1 MIVPKRICIYPK
13 DVQNITGR
21 KDKTARR
28 LLNKIKEKLGKTKD
42 SFVTVQEFCQHT
54 GITQEEVSKFM
65 ID

>member
-21 KDKTARR
+21 KEKTARR
-28 LLNKIKEKLGKTKD
+28 LLNKIKTQLGKSKEG
-42 SFVTVQEFCQHT
+42 FVTVQEFCQYT
-54 GITQEEVSKFM
+54 GITEDEVARFM

>member
-21 KDKTARR
+21 KEKTARR
-28 LLNKIKEKLGKTKD
+28 LLNKIKNKLGKPKEG
-42 SFVTVQEFCQHT
+42 FVTVQEFCEYT
-54 GITQEEVSKFM
+54 GITEEEVARFM

>member
-21 KDKTARR
+21 KEKTARR
-28 LLNKIKEKLGKTKD
+28 LLNKIKQQLGKPEEG
-42 SFVTVQEFCQHT
+42 FVTVQEFCQFT
-54 GITQEEVSKFM
+54 GITMEEVSRFL

>member
-21 KDKTARR
+21 KEKTARR
-28 LLNKIKEKLGKTKD
+28 LLNKIKIKLGKSKEG
-42 SFVTVQEFCQHT
+42 FVTVHEFCNFT
-54 GITQEEVSKFM
+54 GIPEEEVFRFM

>member
-21 KDKTARR
+21 KEKTARR
-28 LLNKIKEKLGKTKD
+28 LLNKIKLQLGKPEEG
-42 SFVTVQEFCQHT
+42 FVTVQEFSQFT
-54 GITQEEVSKFM
+54 GITMEEVSRFL

>member
-21 KDKTARR
+21 KEKTARR
-28 LLNKIKEKLGKTKD
+28 MLNKIKSKLGKSKEE
-42 SFVTVQEFCQHT
+42 FITVQEFCKFT
-54 GITQEEVSKFM
+54 GITEDEVARFM